1 MSLVSAGTEKMLV
14 DFGKSNIIDKARMQP
29 DKVSDVINKVRS
41 DGLFS
46 TLEAVKTKLED
57 PLSLGYSNVGI
68 VVDVG
73 SGVSEF
79 KVGDRVVSNGPHAEL
94 VAVSQSLCALVPVD
108 VPDHAAC
115 FSVLGAIGLQG
126 IRLVEPTFG
135 ETFLVSGLG
144 LIGLLTCQL
153 LMAHGCRVLGIDPD
167 QEKCALAESFGV
179 TALTL
184 APGSDPVAWCLDNT
198 SSVGVD
204 GVVIT
209 ASTTSSD
216 PVHVAAES
224 CRQRGRI
231 VMVGVTGL
239 ELRGIFTK
247 KN

>member
-94 VAVSQSLCALVPVD
+94 VDLTVPCTCA
-108 VPDHAAC
+108 
-115 FSVLGAIGLQG
+115 
-126 IRLVEPTFG
+126 
-135 ETFLVSGLG
+135 
-144 LIGLLTCQL
+144 
-153 LMAHGCRVLGIDPD
+153 
-167 QEKCALAESFGV
+167 
-179 TALTL
+179 
-184 APGSDPVAWCLDNT
+184 W
-198 SSVGVD
+198 
-204 GVVIT
+204 
-209 ASTTSSD
+209 
-216 PVHVAAES
+216 
-224 CRQRGRI
+224 
-231 VMVGVTGL
+231 
-239 ELRGIFTK
+239 
-247 KN
+247 